1 MNWQLHYCEEEITLH
16 SDKSVK
22 TRYARHWIFGVLV
35 RDTFP
40 KTKPRPVKKVNE
52 LGLFIHFKTRID
64 AETFLSLQSTTPLLV
79 IREKKEK
86 HPKPFTVATPLT
98 HSLFTPESWL
108 KDK

>member
-1 MNWQLHYCEEEITLH
+1 MNWQPHYCEEEITFH

-22 TRYARHWIFGVLV
+22 TRYVRHWIFGVLV

-40 KTKPRPVKKVNE
+40 KAKSQHVKKVNE
-52 LGLFIHFKTRID
+52 LGLFIHFKTRIEAD
-64 AETFLSLQSTTPLLV
+64 AFVSLQPIIPLLV
-79 IREKKEK
+79 VSEKKEK

-98 HSLFTPESWL
+98 HLLFTPESWL